1 MNGYNVS
8 NIGENAGKVWQ
19 ALATNGG
26 NPLDTLPQKSNLPTE
41 QAYMA
46 LGWLAREN
54 KINFA
59 PKGRYTYV
67 ELTKA
72 EKDACTVCKH

>member
-1 MNGYNVS
+1 MNGYNETD
-8 NIGENAGKVWQ
+8 IGQNAGKVWQ
-19 ALATNGG
+19 VLSTNGG
-26 NPLDTLPQKSNLPTE
+26 NPLDTLPQKSNLPAE

-59 PKGRYTYV
+59 PKGRDTYV

-72 EKDACTVCKH
+72 EKDACATCKH

>member
-1 MNGYNVS
+1 MNGYNVN
-8 NIGENAGKVWQ
+8 NISESAGKVWQ
-19 ALATNGG
+19 VLSTNGG

-41 QAYMA
+41 QAYLA

-59 PKGRYTYV
+59 PKGRYTHV

-72 EKDACTVCKH
+72 ERDACATCKH